1 MNIGSNGAEL
11 DDIDKAIIRAL
22 QDDGRLPYAQLS
34 PIVGL
39 SEAATRQR
47 VNRLIDRGVMSI
59 VAVTDPARL
68 GLQFQAMLG
77 VNVNGDVKV
86 VAGQLAAMN
95 DVRYT
100 VIVTGR
106 YDILAEVVC
115 IDAERLLDLVNDRIR
130 PIDGVSSVETMTYL
144 RLVSQSYDWGTG

>member
-1 MNIGSNGAEL
+1 MNDGINGAEL

-22 QDDGRLPYAQLS
+22 QDDGRIPYAQLS

-47 VNRLIDRGVMSI
+47 VNRLIERGVMSV

-68 GLQFQAMLG
+68 GLPFQAMLG
-77 VNVNGDVKV
+77 VNVHGDVKV
-86 VAGQLAAMN
+86 VADELAAML

-130 PIDGVSSVETMTYL
+130 PIEGVSSVETMTYL

>member
-1 MNIGSNGAEL
+1 MNDGINGAEL
-11 DDIDKAIIRAL
+11 DAIDKAIVRAL
-22 QDDGRLPYAQLS
+22 QDDGRLPFAQLS

-68 GLQFQAMLG
+68 GLPFQAMLG

-86 VAGQLAAMN
+86 VADQLAAMN

-115 IDAERLLDLVNDRIR
+115 LDAERLLDLVNDRIR
-130 PIDGVSSVETMTYL
+130 PIPGVSSVETMTYL

>member
-1 MNIGSNGAEL
+1 MTAPVGGAEL
-11 DDIDKAIIRAL
+11 DDIDKAIIRSL
-22 QDDGRLPYAQLS
+22 QDDGRMPFAQLS
-34 PIVGL
+34 PRVGL

-47 VNRLIDRGVMSI
+47 VNRLIERGVMSV

-68 GLQFQAMLG
+68 GLPFQAMLG
-77 VNVNGDVKV
+77 IKVDGDVKV
-86 VAGQLAAMN
+86 VAERLSEMN
-95 DVRYT
+95 DVRYV

-115 IDAERLLDLVNDRIR
+115 LDAERLLDLVNDRIR

-144 RLVSQSYDWGTG
+144 RLVAQSYDWGTG